1 VSYKTLLCCS
11 SLQHAVLI
19 HTLHP
24 RLFTAPHDTVSQ
36 YTPELQAEQ
45 CSCTSLVSAVASL
58 HSSRRMA
65 IITCARH
72 CLVLLDNMV
81 ILVDLCL
88 RTNANAQAE
97 STAVSSSS
105 SNGVTSI
112 CCVLVL
118 T

>member
-1 VSYKTLLCCS
+1 
-11 SLQHAVLI
+11 
-19 HTLHP
+19 
-24 RLFTAPHDTVSQ
+24 
-36 YTPELQAEQ
+36 
-45 CSCTSLVSAVASL
+45 
-58 HSSRRMA
+58 MA